1 MEIILLLIL
10 LGLWALVGMAIW
22 WWGTRCPAPGARG
35 VVRRADRRVARVGDA
50 VGVTLH
56 LDHRELPANPNPNQQ
71 RFRVVLILDH
81 SGSMGHGPGSPLQE
95 AKRAA
100 HNFVER
106 VVGAHNQVGVVA
118 FSDSAQE
125 ASPITDQ
132 PGALFR
138 ALDQIGPGGGTA
150 IETGLA
156 VAGQM
161 LGRARAKS
169 EEGREELVVLLS
181 DGGSDPRTAKEQA
194 AKLKEAGVIV
204 TCLAL
209 GDSEGH
215 HELLRALATSDEHFF
230 ATLEPKDLTRL
241 YEHLALSL
249 EEVRA
254 FQVDLYD
261 TYNRQKFNYT
271 SHGRVNPHAWNP
283 VQGGLTWYLPFLHGG
298 DNQVSYQLT
307 PTLPGWHHLAAG
319 PARMV
324 ALDAKGLSHEK
335 FSNRGPR
342 LLVLPAWCPIF
353 LHWLLNPL
361 LWLLVGWFRK
371 RASLPPVIPEL
382 PLKPFRKPPEAR
394 LVAIATQ
401 PNFKPQ
407 LQPALVVGLG
417 DGGGQVLARLKK
429 ELAGLYPPDGP
440 PPPVVLLWVHTGQER
455 QASLPA
461 PVFSEQERLDLC
473 QGVDFEQ
480 RLRQVDQDP
489 AAYPHL
495 AWLDARRLL
504 DRYPDL
510 NRPDTLGQERPLAR
524 AAWFFNREAAWQ
536 RLDQRLQALLQ
547 GPAKGQPLDV
557 LLVCAGE
564 QAANGALGDLALGL
578 RARLEKAGRSSAG
591 LSLYLY
597 SEAGAQPPADQC
609 ANYQALLREVEWLAG
624 QADQPPI
631 EAVYGPGPAE
641 RLTAVRVLDRVFWID
656 PPAGGPS
663 GGTLAAL
670 TSQAMLLWL
679 LSPNLRGHFQGQSQ
693 AEAGVARA
701 SGQTAVTSLGLSVL
715 RLPVDDLMEVLS
727 LRLLRELIGDR
738 LLRVQEQQGRFTL
751 PRDAQTDQDV
761 QTALALLQSSSELV
775 RERPLILPCLVN
787 LTQDATYLDAVKALG
802 GLFQFAD
809 ALVTEDSLRLD
820 LDRLSLLLEEWLSV
834 CLNGTLELAGQTDA
848 GVQVA
853 ARRGKLAAAL
863 AALES
868 LAGQCDAAI
877 LHTQAAKDK
886 GQFALAG
893 VVFSADSL
901 IEALTSFRSRLRQA
915 HAALEMWDWAL
926 VDGPPPAKAFQLGG
940 KEDDPQATLGLCRA
954 LNDAYQAAR
963 LRLAAWP
970 ASGAL
975 AYLCND
981 NVQDV
986 LYKRHYDPW
995 RDDLVSRFIW
1005 EPRLSRD
1012 RQGFQVRLRL
1022 LGRHD
1027 QRFDPQVDQVQGLC
1041 RELQTILG
1049 NHCAWLADQPVAAFA
1064 PNPIAGLWAGL
1075 KLVPPQV
1082 EASWQKD
1089 EVQRLHYYAWPPT
1102 DAALCE
1108 KDLSGRTNITLHDL
1122 QSREPGRLA
1131 LLHSRACQALRNTTS
1146 YARVYANPTPLNDL
1160 HLVWPELIQSS
1171 LAARA
1176 AASMGLG
1183 HLNILPSLSG
1193 SLAQPAGLLGFSAA
1207 LAAGKLDWR
1216 LGRHRNYLVVRHE
1229 QQAFSLT
1236 TEEAA
1241 ERGDNLLLAGLQGWL
1256 GLQSQLGP
1264 LGSAWLEQLPP
1275 WPEPFSEQGPARQE
1289 LERLNLWDASGLA
1302 RQLLQLAH
1310 LLWLRGPGATEVVP

>member
-1 MEIILLLIL
+1 MELILLLIL
-10 LGLWALVGMAIW
+10 LGLWALVGMVIW
-22 WWGTRCPAPGARG
+22 WWGTRCPAAGTRS
-35 VVRRADRRVARVGDA
+35 VVRRADRKVARVGDA

-118 FSDSAQE
+118 FSDSAE
-125 ASPITDQ
+125 ESSPITDQ
-132 PGALFR
+132 PGSLFR

-156 VAGQM
+156 VAGEM

-169 EEGREELVVLLS
+169 KDKMEELVVLLS
-181 DGGSDPRTAKEQA
+181 DGGSAPRPAKEQA
-194 AKLKEAGVIV
+194 AKLREAGVTV

-209 GDSEGH
+209 GDSESH

-261 TYNRQKFNYT
+261 NYNRQKLNYT
-271 SHGRVNPHAWNP
+271 SHGRVNPHTWNP
-283 VQGGLTWYLPFLHGG
+283 VQGGLAWYLPFLHGG

-307 PTLPGWHHLAAG
+307 PNAPGWYYLATG

-324 ALDAKGLSHEK
+324 AMDAKGLSHEK
-335 FSNRGPR
+335 ASNRGPR
-342 LLVLPAWCPIF
+342 LLVLPVWCPIF
-353 LHWLLNPL
+353 LYWLLNPL
-361 LWLLVGWFRK
+361 LWLLVSWFRK
-371 RASLPPVIPEL
+371 RTSLPPVIPEL
-382 PLKPFRKPPEAR
+382 EIKPFRKPPEAR

-401 PNFKPQ
+401 PTFKPQ

-417 DGGGQVLARLKK
+417 DSGGQVLAQLKK
-429 ELAGLYPPDGP
+429 ELAGLYPPDAP
-440 PPPVVLLWVHTGQER
+440 APPVALLWVHTGQER
-455 QASLPA
+455 QSLLPTG
-461 PVFSEQERLDLC
+461 VFSEDERLDLC
-473 QGVDFEQ
+473 QGLDFEQ
-480 RLRQVDQDP
+480 SLRQFDQDP
-489 AAYPHL
+489 ASYPHL

-504 DRYPDL
+504 NRYPDL
-510 NRPDTLGQERPLAR
+510 NRPDTLAQERTLAR
-524 AAWFFNREAAWQ
+524 AAWFFNHEAAWKSLDE
-536 RLDQRLQALLQ
+536 RLEVLLQ
-547 GPAKGQPLDV
+547 GPAKEQPLDI

-578 RARLEKAGRSSAG
+578 RARLKKAGRSSAG
-591 LSLYLY
+591 LNLYLY
-597 SEAGAQPPADQC
+597 SEAGAQPSPDQC
-609 ANYQALLREVEWLAG
+609 ANYQALLHEVEWLAG

-641 RLTAVRVLDRVFWID
+641 RLTAGRVLDRVFWID

-670 TSQAMLLWL
+670 TSQALLLWL
-679 LSPNLRGHFQGQSQ
+679 LSPNLRSHFQGQAQ
-693 AEAGVARA
+693 IEAGVARS

-738 LLRVQEQQGRFTL
+738 LLAVQEQQGRFTL
-751 PRDAQTDQDV
+751 PRDGDTDKDAQN
-761 QTALALLQSSSELV
+761 ALALLLGSPDLV
-775 RERPLILPCLVN
+775 RERPLILPCLAG

-802 GLFQFAD
+802 ALFRFAD
-809 ALVTEDSLRLD
+809 ALVTEDLLRLD

-834 CLNGTLELAGQTDA
+834 LLNGTLELAGQTDA
-848 GVQVA
+848 AVQVA

-863 AALES
+863 VALES

-886 GQFALAG
+886 GQFALTG

-901 IEALTSFRSRLRQA
+901 MEVLTSFRSRLRQA
-915 HAALEMWDWAL
+915 HGALEVWDWAL

-940 KEDDPQATLGLCRA
+940 KEDDPKATLGLCRV
-954 LNDAYQAAR
+954 LNNAYQAAL
-963 LRLAAWP
+963 LRLSAWP

-975 AYLCND
+975 AYLCD
-981 NVQDV
+981 SNVQDI
-986 LYKRHYDPW
+986 LFERHYEPW

-1005 EPRLSRD
+1005 EPRLSPD

-1022 LGRHD
+1022 LGRQD

-1041 RELQTILG
+1041 TELQTILG
-1049 NHCAWLADQPVAAFA
+1049 NHCAWLADQPVAEFT
-1064 PNPIAGLWAGL
+1064 PNPIAGLWEGL

-1082 EASWQKD
+1082 EASWQKE
-1089 EVQRLHYYAWPPT
+1089 EVQRLHYYAWPPAE
-1102 DAALCE
+1102 AALRE
-1108 KDLSGRTNITLHDL
+1108 KELGSRTNITLHDL

-1131 LLHSRACQALRNTTS
+1131 LMHSRACQALRNTSS

-1160 HLVWPELIQSS
+1160 HLVWPELIESS
-1171 LAARA
+1171 LASRA

-1183 HLNILPSLSG
+1183 YLNILPSLSG
-1193 SLAQPAGLLGFSAA
+1193 CLAQPAALLGFSAA
-1207 LAAGKLDWR
+1207 LAAGKMDWR
-1216 LGRHRNYLVVRHE
+1216 LGRHQNHLVVRHE

-1256 GLQSQLGP
+1256 GLQSQLAP
-1264 LGSAWLEQLPP
+1264 LGLAWLEQLPS
-1275 WPEPFSEQGPARQE
+1275 WPEPFCEQGPAQQE
-1289 LERLNLWDASGLA
+1289 LERLGLWDASGLA

-1310 LLWLRGPGATEVVP
+1310 LLWLRGPGATY